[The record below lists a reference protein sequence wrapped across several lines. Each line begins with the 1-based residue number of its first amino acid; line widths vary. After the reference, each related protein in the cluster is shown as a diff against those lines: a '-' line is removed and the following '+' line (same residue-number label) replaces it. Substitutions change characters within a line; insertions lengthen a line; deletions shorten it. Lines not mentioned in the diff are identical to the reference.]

1 MKLAL
6 FLAAAILAPF
16 VLLRGRSL
24 LRYFAVAV
32 SICIVA
38 AFWWRIG
45 PSFGIEFDRYL
56 AAVVC
61 GVLIAAVFWLIVATA
76 HPTDVKWSASR
87 AAIAVLLFYFA
98 AIPLMMRSPTDGD
111 ESFYILITESIVHDR
126 DFDLSNQFRDLG
138 HSASGRTDLVPQFG
152 DQLRPDGRIY
162 SHHEPFLSL
171 LLVPGYLLGR
181 LAGAL
186 ATMAIFGALLARSTI
201 RLMEEEAIPDA
212 AIRAVFPFVALGP
225 PIVFYAV
232 RVWPEVPGAL
242 FFVEAIRGIRARRT
256 KRWVPAILALVL
268 LKVRFALVA
277 VVLLAR
283 VVRKPRHLVIAGVV
297 VAIPLI
303 IGLAMT
309 AHSIHEVLPTDL
321 AAGVRGF
328 FGLMLDAQ
336 QGIAFQAP
344 IFLLGIIAATRWRAT
359 PPSFRLGI
367 AASALYLFYLVPRA
381 EWHGGWSPPLRYIV
395 FLMPLLALGC
405 AWLWERVDAGA
416 IATIAAWT
424 IAMLVHGLAF
434 PWRLFHIANGESVTG
449 ETLSAIWQS
458 DFSRLF
464 PSFIRMN
471 TAAYVAA
478 VVLVAAIAIFRTGRL
493 ASPAVIAAILLV
505 AFLYGRRPGDRIE
518 FEDAHVVHNG
528 GDLYPRVW
536 QVARFLYRGGWVV
549 HAGES
554 ASFQARAGRSVLT
567 YQSPG
572 ATVQVG
578 SRAYALAPTGNA
590 YGSAVIELDHDG
602 RTDLRCLSGAVNL
615 DRMDHE

>member
-6 FLAAAILAPF
+6 FLAAAIVAPL

-24 LRYFAVAV
+24 VRYFAVAV
-32 SICIVA
+32 SIGIAA
-38 AFWWRIG
+38 AFWARIAS
-45 PSFGIEFDRYL
+45 SFGIEFDRYL
-56 AAVVC
+56 AVVVC
-61 GVLIAAVFWLIVATA
+61 GVLTAATLWLFVAA
-76 HPTDVKWSASR
+76 APASDVRWSASR
-87 AAIAVLLFYFA
+87 AAIAVMLFYFA

-138 HSASGRTDLVPQFG
+138 RSAAGRTDLVPQFG
-152 DQLRPDGRIY
+152 DQLRADGRIY

-171 LLVPGYLLGR
+171 LLVPGYLAGR

-212 AIRAVFPFVALGP
+212 TIRAVFPFVALGP

-242 FFVEAIRGIRARRT
+242 FFVEAIRGIRARRST
-256 KRWVPAILALVL
+256 RWIPAILALVL

-283 VVRKPRHLVIAGVV
+283 AVRRPKQLMIAGVV

-303 IGLAMT
+303 IGLGMT
-309 AHSIHEVLPTDL
+309 AHRVQELLPGDIR
-321 AAGVRGF
+321 AGVRGF

-344 IFLLGIIAATRWRAT
+344 FFLLGIIAATRWRST
-359 PPSFRLGI
+359 PPSFRLGV

-395 FLMPLLALGC
+395 FLMPVLALGC

-424 IAMLVHGLAF
+424 VAMVAHGLAF
-434 PWRLFHIANGESVTG
+434 PWRLFHIANGEAVTG
-449 ETLSAIWQS
+449 EMLSTIWQS

-478 VVLVAAIAIFRTGRL
+478 IVLVAGVAIFRSGRL
-493 ASPAVIAAILLV
+493 ASPAIVAAILVV
-505 AFLYGRRPGDRIE
+505 AFLYGRQPGDRIE
-518 FEDAHVVHNG
+518 FEDAHVVHKG

-536 QVARFLYRGGWVV
+536 QVARFLYRGGWVM
-549 HAGES
+549 HPGES
-554 ASFQARAGRSVLT
+554 ASFLARAGRSVVA
-567 YQSPG
+567 YQSSG

-590 YGSAVIELDHDG
+590 YGTTVIELDHDG
-602 RTDLRCLSGAVNL
+602 RTELRCLSGAVNL